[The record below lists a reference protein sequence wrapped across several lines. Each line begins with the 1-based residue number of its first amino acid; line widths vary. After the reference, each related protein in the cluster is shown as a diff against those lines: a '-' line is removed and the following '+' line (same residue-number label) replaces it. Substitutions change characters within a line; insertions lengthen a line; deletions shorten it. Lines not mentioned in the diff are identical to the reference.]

1 MPPKQKPCP
10 EGTIRNP
17 ETKRCVKAD
26 GSVAK
31 KLAKSPTNIIL
42 QSQIAFISCS
52 PQSRLYIVDKTTKNE
67 LVIRFLNGKEYKCT
81 LFKQGDSKSKKAL
94 SYPDAATLHKYIID
108 HFDVSKI
115 ALTNDTLN
123 KTKPTLVIYER
134 S

>member
-17 ETKRCVKAD
+17 ETKRCVKSD
-26 GSVAK
+26 GTVAK

-52 PQSRLYIVDKTTKNE
+52 PQSRLYIVDKSTKNE
-67 LVIRFLNGKEYKCT
+67 LVVRSINGKEFKCT
-81 LFKQGDSKSKKAL
+81 IFKQGDSKTKKTL
-94 SYPDAATLHKYIID
+94 SYPDATTLQKYIAD
-108 HFDVSKI
+108 NFEVSKI

-123 KTKPTLVIYER
+123 KAKPTLVIYER